1 MQKAE
6 KRQSQR
12 VEFKQEVVFELS
24 AVKRSYTLLEQSF
37 QGVDISTGGLGLE
50 ADDELQKGEVV
61 KLYVPLGMGSVN
73 IPVFAEVR
81 WVVTSGDRYRIG
93 FQFLT

>member
-6 KRQSQR
+6 KRLSQR
-12 VEFKQEVVFELS
+12 VEFKQVLEFELS
-24 AVKRSYTLLEQSF
+24 AAKRLASSPERSAR
-37 QGVDISTGGLGLE
+37 GIDISPGGLGLE

-61 KLYVPLGMGSVN
+61 KLSVPLGLGSVN

-81 WVVTSGDRYRIG
+81 WVAPFGERFRMG